1 MISCDSEILAEKSKK
16 FLFVAA
22 MLLALF
28 LIILVAF
35 IISIFYYRLYEE
47 QGGSNLAALII
58 VYSLFCLLL
67 VVFIIYLGV
76 YIVGWLRSPDI
87 IISLKGDE
95 LTFVNKS
102 FKPNEIDYIRY
113 RIGSAFPRSLFG
125 MFGYIKIVLKDGM
138 VLKNSCI
145 FELRSAYDKLSALIV
160 QSNHTEEN

>member
-1 MISCDSEILAEKSKK
+1 MIMGDSEILAEKSKK

-35 IISIFYYRLYEE
+35 VISFFYYRLYEE
-47 QGGSNLAALII
+47 QGSSNSAALII
-58 VYSLFCLLL
+58 YLLLCLLL

-76 YIVGWLRSPDI
+76 YIVGWFRSPDI
-87 IISLKGDE
+87 IISVKGDE
-95 LTFVNKS
+95 LTFVNKN
-102 FKPNEIDYIRY
+102 FKLNEIDYIRY

-145 FELRSAYDKLSALIV
+145 FELRSVYDKLSVLIE

>member
-1 MISCDSEILAEKSKK
+1 MIMGDSEILAEKSKK

-35 IISIFYYRLYEE
+35 VISIFYYRLYKEH
-47 QGGSNLAALII
+47 GGSNSAALII
-58 VYSLFCLLL
+58 YLLLCLLL

-76 YIVGWLRSPDI
+76 YIVGWFRSPDI

-95 LTFVNKS
+95 LTFVNKN
-102 FKPNEIDYIRY
+102 FKLNEIDYIRY
-113 RIGSAFPRSLFG
+113 RVGSAFPRSLFG
-125 MFGYIKIVLKDGM
+125 IFGYIKMVLKDGT

-145 FELRSAYDKLSALIV
+145 FELRSVYDKLSALIV

>member
-1 MISCDSEILAEKSKK
+1 M
-16 FLFVAA
+16 
-22 MLLALF
+22 
-28 LIILVAF
+28 
-35 IISIFYYRLYEE
+35 
-47 QGGSNLAALII
+47 II

-102 FKPNEIDYIRY
+102 FKLNEIDYIRY

-125 MFGYIKIVLKDGM
+125 MFGYIKIVLKDGT

>member
-1 MISCDSEILAEKSKK
+1 MSSL
-16 FLFVAA
+16 
-22 MLLALF
+22 
-28 LIILVAF
+28 
-35 IISIFYYRLYEE
+35 FYYRLYEE
-47 QGGSNLAALII
+47 QGSSNLAALII

-76 YIVGWLRSPDI
+76 YIVGWFRSPDI

-95 LTFVNKS
+95 LTFVYKS

-125 MFGYIKIVLKDGM
+125 MFGYIKIVLKDGA

>member
-1 MISCDSEILAEKSKK
+1 MSSL
-16 FLFVAA
+16 
-22 MLLALF
+22 
-28 LIILVAF
+28 
-35 IISIFYYRLYEE
+35 FYYRLYEE
-47 QGGSNLAALII
+47 QGSSNLAALII

-76 YIVGWLRSPDI
+76 YIVGWFRSPDI

-95 LTFVNKS
+95 LTFVNKN
-102 FKPNEIDYIRY
+102 FKLNEIDYIRY
-113 RIGSAFPRSLFG
+113 RIGSAFPHSLFG

-145 FELRSAYDKLSALIV
+145 FELRSVYDKLSVLIE

>member
-1 MISCDSEILAEKSKK
+1 MIMGDSEILAEKSKK

-35 IISIFYYRLYEE
+35 VISIFYYRLYEE
-47 QGGSNLAALII
+47 HGGSNSAALII
-58 VYSLFCLLL
+58 YLLLCLLL

-76 YIVGWLRSPDI
+76 YIAGWFRSPDI

-95 LTFVNKS
+95 LTFVNKN
-102 FKPNEIDYIRY
+102 FKLNEIDYIRY

-125 MFGYIKIVLKDGM
+125 MFGYIKIVLKDGA

>member
-1 MISCDSEILAEKSKK
+1 MGDSEILAEKSKK

-35 IISIFYYRLYEE
+35 VISFFYYRLYEE
-47 QGGSNLAALII
+47 QGSSNSAALII
-58 VYSLFCLLL
+58 YLLLCLLL

-76 YIVGWLRSPDI
+76 YIVGWFRSPDI
-87 IISLKGDE
+87 IISVKGDE
-95 LTFVNKS
+95 LTFVNKN
-102 FKPNEIDYIRY
+102 FKLNEIDYIRY

-145 FELRSAYDKLSALIV
+145 FELRSVYDKLSVLIE

>member
-1 MISCDSEILAEKSKK
+1 M
-16 FLFVAA
+16 
-22 MLLALF
+22 
-28 LIILVAF
+28 
-35 IISIFYYRLYEE
+35 
-47 QGGSNLAALII
+47 II

-95 LTFVNKS
+95 LTFVNKN
-102 FKPNEIDYIRY
+102 FKLNEIDYIRY

-145 FELRSAYDKLSALIV
+145 FELRSVYDKLSVLIE

>member
-1 MISCDSEILAEKSKK
+1 MIMGDSEILAEKSKK

-35 IISIFYYRLYEE
+35 VISIFYYRLYEE
-47 QGGSNLAALII
+47 HNGSNSAALII
-58 VYSLFCLLL
+58 YLLLCLLL

-76 YIVGWLRSPDI
+76 YIVGWFRSPDI

-95 LTFVNKS
+95 LTFVNKN
-102 FKPNEIDYIRY
+102 FKLNEIDYIRY
-113 RIGSAFPRSLFG
+113 RVGSAFPRSLFG
-125 MFGYIKIVLKDGM
+125 MFGYIKIVLKDGT

-145 FELRSAYDKLSALIV
+145 FELRSVYDKLSALIE

>member
-1 MISCDSEILAEKSKK
+1 M
-16 FLFVAA
+16 
-22 MLLALF
+22 
-28 LIILVAF
+28 
-35 IISIFYYRLYEE
+35 
-47 QGGSNLAALII
+47 II

-76 YIVGWLRSPDI
+76 YIVGWFRSPDI

-125 MFGYIKIVLKDGM
+125 MFGYIKIVLKDGT

>member
-1 MISCDSEILAEKSKK
+1 MSSL
-16 FLFVAA
+16 
-22 MLLALF
+22 
-28 LIILVAF
+28 
-35 IISIFYYRLYEE
+35 FYYRLYEE
-47 QGGSNLAALII
+47 QGSSNLAALII

-76 YIVGWLRSPDI
+76 YIVGWFRSPDI

-95 LTFVNKS
+95 LTFVNKN
-102 FKPNEIDYIRY
+102 FKLNEIDYIRY

-145 FELRSAYDKLSALIV
+145 FELRSVYDKLSVLIE

>member
-1 MISCDSEILAEKSKK
+1 M
-16 FLFVAA
+16 
-22 MLLALF
+22 
-28 LIILVAF
+28 
-35 IISIFYYRLYEE
+35 
-47 QGGSNLAALII
+47 II

-76 YIVGWLRSPDI
+76 YIVGWFRSPDI

-95 LTFVNKS
+95 LTFVNKN
-102 FKPNEIDYIRY
+102 FKLNEIDYIRY

-125 MFGYIKIVLKDGM
+125 MFGYIMIVLKDGT

>member
-1 MISCDSEILAEKSKK
+1 MGDSEILAEKSKK

-35 IISIFYYRLYEE
+35 VISIFYYRLYKEH
-47 QGGSNLAALII
+47 GGSNSAALII
-58 VYSLFCLLL
+58 YLLLCLLL

-76 YIVGWLRSPDI
+76 YIAGWFRSPDI

-95 LTFVNKS
+95 LTFVNKN
-102 FKPNEIDYIRY
+102 FKLNEIDYIRY

-125 MFGYIKIVLKDGM
+125 MFGYIKIVLKDGT

>member
-1 MISCDSEILAEKSKK
+1 MSSL
-16 FLFVAA
+16 
-22 MLLALF
+22 
-28 LIILVAF
+28 
-35 IISIFYYRLYEE
+35 FYYLLYEE
-47 QGGSNLAALII
+47 QGSSNLAALII

-76 YIVGWLRSPDI
+76 YIVGWFRSPDI

-95 LTFVNKS
+95 LTFVNKN
-102 FKPNEIDYIRY
+102 FKLNEIDYIRY

-145 FELRSAYDKLSALIV
+145 FELRSVYDKLSVLIE

>member
-35 IISIFYYRLYEE
+35 VISFFYYRLYEE
-47 QGGSNLAALII
+47 QGSSNSAALII
-58 VYSLFCLLL
+58 YLLLCLLL

-76 YIVGWLRSPDI
+76 YIVGWFRSPDI
-87 IISLKGDE
+87 IISVKGDE
-95 LTFVNKS
+95 LTFVNKN
-102 FKPNEIDYIRY
+102 FKLNEIDYIRY

-145 FELRSAYDKLSALIV
+145 FELRSVYDKLSVLIE

>member
-1 MISCDSEILAEKSKK
+1 MSSL
-16 FLFVAA
+16 
-22 MLLALF
+22 
-28 LIILVAF
+28 
-35 IISIFYYRLYEE
+35 FYYRLYEE
-47 QGGSNLAALII
+47 QGSSNLAALII

-76 YIVGWLRSPDI
+76 YIVGWFRSPDI

-95 LTFVNKS
+95 LTFVNKN
-102 FKPNEIDYIRY
+102 FKLNEIDYIRC

-145 FELRSAYDKLSALIV
+145 FELRSVYDKLSVLIE